1 MVSKKVVFCIYN
13 LALSFMI
20 RRSGLCTRTQQEEDV
35 VYTLYLSDN
44 LGLTF
49 LKEEPISPIL
59 TKDKACLKKTSRQGG
74 QDCQIWINTRNK
86 KVGAYNLPYSS
97 AMPVV
102 AIRYV
107 CAYDKHPL
115 AGRDIQSDV
124 LSFCGSCNQF
134 PHYATKPWDTTYNIL
149 GILLTIPF
157 KDQQPM
163 FELADV

>member
-1 MVSKKVVFCIYN
+1 MVRKKVIFCIYN

-74 QDCQIWINTRNK
+74 QDC
-86 KVGAYNLPYSS
+86 
-97 AMPVV
+97 
-102 AIRYV
+102 
-107 CAYDKHPL
+107 
-115 AGRDIQSDV
+115 
-124 LSFCGSCNQF
+124 
-134 PHYATKPWDTTYNIL
+134 
-149 GILLTIPF
+149 
-157 KDQQPM
+157 
-163 FELADV
+163 